1 MNQLPRT
8 KRASILTMLIEGVTM
23 REIARTAGVSINTVT
38 KLLQDGGRT
47 ARSFHDTRVRGI
59 RERRRVECTR
69 VWAFAETAQT
79 ATEDPN
85 RPVRTRNA
93 WTYTAIDA
101 ESRLIVS
108 YAITFRTVGA
118 AIAMK
123 DDLRTRLRVEPAL
136 VTLPLPASIPGTVE
150 NTTADFAGAFHRAS
164 VGAAARPGQRTS
176 AASPMET
183 YRAVVNLY
191 ALHHNYCK
199 VQAHSGATPA
209 MAAGLD
215 EQVRD
220 TAWIVRLIE
229 ARAPRP
235 RRPSKYRKAAR
246 VQD

>member
-1 MNQLPRT
+1 
-8 KRASILTMLIEGVTM
+8 MLIEGVSM

-38 KLLQDGGRT
+38 KLLQDAGRT
-47 ARSFHDTRVRGI
+47 ARTFHDTRVRGI
-59 RERRRVECTR
+59 RDRRRVECTR
-69 VWAFAETAQT
+69 VWAFAEAAQP
-79 ATEDPN
+79 ATEDSS

-101 ESRLIVS
+101 ESRLIIS
-108 YAITFRTVGA
+108 YAITFRTMGA

-123 DDLRTRLRVEPAL
+123 DDLRTRLRVKPTL

-150 NTTADFAGAFHRAS
+150 STTADFAGAFHRAS
-164 VGAAARPGQRTS
+164 AGASARPGQRTG
-176 AASPMET
+176 AARPMET

-215 EQVRD
+215 KEVRD
-220 TAWIVRLIE
+220 TTWIVQLID